1 MTAFTTLSGIAAPM
15 QMSNV
20 DTDRIIP
27 KQFLKSIK
35 RTGYGDALFFPLRYD
50 PKTQKPNPDFIL
62 NQPPYNKA
70 KILVVMGENFGCG
83 SSREHAPWALRDF
96 GITCVLAESFADIFY
111 NNCFKNGMLPIIL
124 TRNLL
129 DKLGDDAKAK
139 KEIKIDLEK
148 EVITRPSGETIP
160 FEIDSFRKYCLVNG
174 LDDIGLTMKKEDKI
188 VAFEKFRS
196 AKFPWLDGPGYKGEP
211 GDRKAVNIGGAG
223 VRKGT
228 DW

>member
-1 MTAFTTLSGIAAPM
+1 MVAFTVLKGIAAPLK
-15 QMSNV
+15 MSNI

-35 RTGYGDALFFPLRYD
+35 RTGFGDALFYPIRYD
-50 PKTQKPNPDFIL
+50 PKTKQPNPDFVL
-62 NQPPYNKA
+62 NQPPFDKA
-70 KILVVMGENFGCG
+70 KILVIQGENFGCG

-96 GITCVLAESFADIFY
+96 GITSILAESFADIFY
-111 NNCFKNGMLPIIL
+111 NNCFKNGMLPVIL
-124 TRNLL
+124 PRAQL
-129 DKLGDDAKAK
+129 DQLADDARAH
-139 KEIKIDLEK
+139 KEITIDLEK
-148 EVITRPSGETIP
+148 EQIVRPSGETIP

-174 LDDIGLTMKKEDKI
+174 LDDIGLTMNKEDKI

-196 AKFPWLDGPGYKGEP
+196 AKFPWLDGESYRTGQK
-211 GDRKAVNIGGAG
+211 KAVNIGGAG